1 MLMTELPAYTM
12 SMARKSGLLML
23 AVAVLWIAM
32 PLSACLSTALP
43 HACCKGMMR
52 ECGTSSAMANRSCCE
67 VDRSDPAVPPGMTA
81 SWQIDPGVASVHAT
95 VPSVTVVL
103 NVAWAPGGNAS
114 PPQSLPRCNS
124 ILRI

>member
-1 MLMTELPAYTM
+1 MTEPSVYTM
-12 SMARKSGLLML
+12 SMARKRGFFML

-43 HACCKGMMR
+43 HACCRGMMR

-67 VDRSDPAVPPGMTA
+67 LNQSDPAVPPGMTA
-81 SWQIDPGVASVHAT
+81 SSQVDPGVAFVQAT
-95 VPSVTVVL
+95 VSSATVAL
-103 NVAWAPGGNAS
+103 GVAWVPDGNAS
-114 PPQSLPRCNS
+114 PPLSLPRCNS